1 MADLT
6 ESAADVPPDEEG
18 GYPPPPEYDD
28 TVREFSAEDV
38 PTLTD
43 DELALLEQQQFIN
56 REILAQEAT
65 DVDPEQG
72 GLPLPPGAGPDEL
85 PSPEPFGLNP
95 SGAAT
100 QVGKLNAQA
109 QATLQA
115 RVNQPSSAD
124 WRVRIQLA
132 TGADYLYKA
141 SSPGILKP
149 LAGTDGVIF
158 PYTPTI
164 DTAYQAKYA
173 TSDLTHS
180 NYKGYFYQSSS
191 VDNLTVKGTF
201 TAQDTREAQYLLAV
215 ITFFRSVTKMFY
227 GQDAQAGAPPPLV
240 YLSGFGQYQFN
251 RLPCV
256 VSNFAY
262 NLPPDV
268 DYIRAD
274 GFNNYG
280 VNLENRRSQS
290 SGPGPGGGLGAFL
303 LNKLNVNGL
312 RLGGISNPPAPPP
325 VSQNVNN
332 TNAVNSTY
340 VPTKMDISVTLLP
353 MQTRNQVSQQF
364 SLKRFANGDLIKGG
378 FW

>member
-6 ESAADVPPDEEG
+6 EDPAPVPTDNEG
-18 GYPPPPEYDD
+18 GYPPPPEYND
-28 TVREFSAEDV
+28 TVQEFDPADV
-38 PTLTD
+38 PVLSD
-43 DELALLEQQQFIN
+43 AEADALAAQQEENQ
-56 REILAQEAT
+56 RILAAEAT
-65 DVDPEQG
+65 DVEPGWGTGYNEQT
-72 GLPLPPGAGPDEL
+72 PDTNF
-85 PSPEPFGLNP
+85 SGNP
-95 SGAAT
+95 DAADEAAAAAA
-100 QVGKLNAQA
+100 VGKALANQ

-132 TGADYLYKA
+132 GAADYLYKS
-141 SSPGILKP
+141 SSPGILRP
-149 LAGTDGVIF
+149 LALTDGVIF

-164 DTAYQAKYA
+164 DTSYQAKYA
-173 TSDLTHS
+173 STDLMHS

-191 VDNLTVKGTF
+191 VENLTVKGTF

-256 VSNFAY
+256 VSNFSY

-280 VNLENRRSQS
+280 VNMENRRSQS
-290 SGPGPGGGLGAFL
+290 SGPGPGGSLGSFL
-303 LNKLNVNGL
+303 LNKLGLNGL
-312 RLGGISNPPAPPP
+312 SLGGISNPPAPPP
-325 VSQNVNN
+325 VTQNVNN

-340 VPTKMDISVTLLP
+340 VPTKMDISITLLP

>member
-6 ESAADVPPDEEG
+6 EDPAPVPTDNEG
-18 GYPPPPEYDD
+18 GYPPPPEYND
-28 TVREFSAEDV
+28 TVQELAPEDV
-38 PTLTD
+38 PVLSD
-43 DELALLEQQQFIN
+43 AEADALAAQQEENQ
-56 REILAQEAT
+56 RILAEQATEVEPGPGTGYPDATTGAQGFAVNPDAESEA
-65 DVDPEQG
+65 
-72 GLPLPPGAGPDEL
+72 
-85 PSPEPFGLNP
+85 
-95 SGAAT
+95 AAAAF
-100 QVGKLNAQA
+100 VGKNLAQT

-132 TGADYLYKA
+132 TGADYLYK
-141 SSPGILKP
+141 SSQPGILKP

-173 TSDLTHS
+173 ASDLTHS

-256 VSNFAY
+256 VSNFTY
-262 NLPPDV
+262 NLPADV

-280 VNLENRRSQS
+280 VNMENRRSQS

-340 VPTKMDISVTLLP
+340 VPTKMEISVTLLP